1 MRVAPL
7 AAALALVLAL
17 ASIGNAATMEIFVRP
32 EGDAVAGNERAGYG
46 SPWYQL
52 APDATANPNAVY
64 HWYSDGSGAGRWTFL
79 QFDLSDLAGMADAV
93 TAATFNFN
101 LLPDGWGEGTRGNL
115 NHLSNAAAANGQ
127 ATQGLGGDQPV
138 GSVTA
143 ATILGWNYFDVTQFI
158 KADLAAGYA
167 WSVFSFNNV
176 GYAGMFFSSGETD
189 QRSYLQVTYNGGNV
203 DPNLPTPEPSSVVLM
218 LLGAAGL
225 FTLRRK
231 GVM

>member
-1 MRVAPL
+1 MRVARL

-17 ASIGNAATMEIFVRP
+17 ASIDNAATMEIFVRP
-32 EGDAVAGNERAGYG
+32 EGDAVGGQERYGYG

-52 APDATANPNAVY
+52 DRDATANPNAVY
-64 HWYSDGSGAGRWTFL
+64 HWYSDGSGAARWTFL
-79 QFDLSDLAGMADAV
+79 QFDLSDLAGLADAV
-93 TAATFNFN
+93 TGATFNFN

-115 NHLSNAAAANGQ
+115 NHLSNAATANGQ

-138 GSVTA
+138 GSVTS
-143 ATILGWNYFDVTQFI
+143 ATILGWNHFDVTEYI
-158 KADLAAGYA
+158 KADLAAGFS
-167 WSVFSFNNV
+167 WSVFSFNQV
-176 GYAGMFFSSGETD
+176 GYAGMFFSSGETEE
-189 QRSYLQVTYNGGNV
+189 RSYLQVTYNGGTV

-225 FTLRRK
+225 LAMRRK